1 MPRQAPRKPQL
12 ERMKGLGT
20 RQRKRKTN
28 RKARMIRITDG
39 MFVRAANDQTILPMI
54 KPMFEM

>member
-12 ERMKGLGT
+12 ERMKGLGK

-39 MFVRAANDQTILPMI
+39 MFVRAANDKTNV
-54 KPMFEM
+54 